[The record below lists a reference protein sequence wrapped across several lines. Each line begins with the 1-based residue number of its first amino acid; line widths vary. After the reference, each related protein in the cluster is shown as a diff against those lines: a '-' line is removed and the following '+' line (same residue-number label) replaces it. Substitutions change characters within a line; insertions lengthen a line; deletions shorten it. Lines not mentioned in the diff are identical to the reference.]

1 MFPQCRFSQPTA
13 KGNWPTSSYSK
24 WYQEPTSLPT
34 RKWRI
39 SQKNQYGFEQM
50 LKLLMNLLIFLMG
63 NTFSCVCV
71 CVCVCVCGGGR
82 GGGASNYML
91 SPNGQNFSLVR
102 TCSILVVISLP
113 LDIQNFTSTLPP
125 SWVFLISLLY
135 IYIFLL
141 KGNSKIWFNYCKAI

>member
-71 CVCVCVCGGGR
+71 CVCVCVWVCVCVCGGGIQL
-82 GGGASNYML
+82 YVITKWPKFL
-91 SPNGQNFSLVR
+91 SCSHLLNFGSHFPSIGHSKLYINSSSLLSV
-102 TCSILVVISLP
+102 SY
-113 LDIQNFTSTLPP
+113 LPP
-125 SWVFLISLLY
+125 IH
-135 IYIFLL
+135 IYLSFEREFKNLV
-141 KGNSKIWFNYCKAI
+141 